1 MEIMCDY
8 QALNAETVHDMFLFS
23 VIDELLDKLCGAN
36 FFTKL
41 DRHSDYHQVC
51 MEEVDIRKM
60 MFCTH
65 HDHFEFLVMSF
76 GLTNMWVTFQA
87 LMNDDLLHVCTVL

>member
-8 QALNAETVHDMFLFS
+8 QALNAKTVHDMFLFS

-51 MEEVDIRKM
+51 MEEAR
-60 MFCTH
+60 H
-65 HDHFEFLVMSF
+65 QE
-76 GLTNMWVTFQA
+76 
-87 LMNDDLLHVCTVL
+87 DDVLHSSRPL